1 MFIGHLAI
9 AFILKKFH
17 KKLSLGL
24 TFFAVF
30 FVEMVWA
37 ILVLAGIER
46 VNIVAGFT
54 AYNDLQLVFMPYSH
68 GLVATIFWGALAY
81 VIFRFIWGR
90 LGTTKALAGAVM
102 ATAVVSHFVLDF
114 VSHTADLPLI
124 GGDGIKIGLGLWNSV
139 GGTLIVEQALF
150 IGALAVYYRSTSGKG
165 ILGKYGIAIF
175 GIGLILLN
183 LMTAFGPSESS
194 GSQVAIS
201 ILIIVPIFSAIAFGL
216 DRKRSL
222 SVSN

>member
-1 MFIGHLAI
+1 VFIGHFAI
-9 AFILKKFH
+9 ALILKKFD

-30 FVEMVWA
+30 FVEMIWA

-54 AYNDLQLVFMPYSH
+54 AYNDLQLVFIPYSH
-68 GLVATIFWGALAY
+68 GLVATIFWGALVY
-81 VIFRFIWGR
+81 VIFRFLWFQI
-90 LGTTKALAGAVM
+90 GTTKALAGAVM

-114 VSHTADLPLI
+114 ISHTADLPLLT
-124 GGDGIKIGLGLWNSV
+124 GDGIKIGLGLWNSV

-150 IGALAVYYRSTSGKG
+150 IGALAIYYRSTSGKG
-165 ILGKYGIAIF
+165 FLGKYGIAIF

-194 GSQVAIS
+194 GAELAIT
-201 ILIIVPIFSAIAFGL
+201 ILIVIPILSAIAFGL

-222 SVSN
+222 SVAL

>member
-9 AFILKKFH
+9 AFILKKFD

-30 FVEMVWA
+30 FVEMIWA
-37 ILVLAGIER
+37 VLVLAGIEK

-68 GLVATIFWGALAY
+68 GLVATIFWGALVY
-81 VIFRFIWGR
+81 VIFRFLWFQI
-90 LGTTKALAGAVM
+90 GTTKALAGAVM

-114 VSHTADLPLI
+114 ISHTADLPLLT
-124 GGDGIKIGLGLWNSV
+124 GDGIKIGLGLWNSV

-150 IGALAVYYRSTSGKG
+150 IGALAIYYRSTSGKG
-165 ILGKYGIAIF
+165 FLGKYGIAIF
-175 GIGLILLN
+175 GIGLILFN
-183 LMTAFGPSESS
+183 LLTAFGLSVTS
-194 GSQVAIS
+194 GSEVAIS

-216 DRKRSL
+216 DRKRTLPISK
-222 SVSN
+222 